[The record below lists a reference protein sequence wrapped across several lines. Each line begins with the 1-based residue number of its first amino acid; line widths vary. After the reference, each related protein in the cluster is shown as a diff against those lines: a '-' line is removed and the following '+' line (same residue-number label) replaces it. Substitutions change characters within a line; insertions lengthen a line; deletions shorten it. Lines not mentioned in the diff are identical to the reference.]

1 MRSGAEMNFYGGHLH
16 AGLQTVLDTALD
28 PVVVMDT
35 NGMIIGWNAH
45 SERVFGWSWDEA
57 RGQRLSDMIVPPDLR
72 DGHENGIRHY
82 LATGE
87 GPVLGRR
94 IEVPALHRE
103 GHQIPVELSVTASE
117 QFGEKMFIGFIRDIS
132 ERKEEA
138 ERQQR
143 ILQESEHRVK
153 NMLTVVQA
161 IALQTAANSADM
173 ESFTAS
179 FSGRLE
185 SLARAHQLLVGQVWQ
200 DVAISALA
208 DRVLGAEVVAGR
220 ARFGG
225 PELLLKAGQVLGLSM
240 ILHEL
245 YTNAIKYG
253 ALCSDAGQ
261 IEVDWS
267 IDGDMIELV
276 WREIGMPCEV
286 PEAVSSGF
294 GQRMIAMSVKSDLNG
309 TIERDWRSDG
319 LTATLRFP
327 A

>member
-1 MRSGAEMNFYGGHLH
+1 MNLPWGLLH

-28 PVVVMDT
+28 AVVVMDT
-35 NGMIIGWNAH
+35 DGMVIGWNSHA
-45 SERVFGWSWDEA
+45 ERLFGWSWEEA
-57 RGQRLSDMIVPPDLR
+57 RDQRLSDMIIPHQHR
-72 DGHENGIRHY
+72 EAHEKGLQHY
-82 LATGE
+82 LATGD
-87 GPVLGRR
+87 GPVLDSR

-103 GHQIPVELSVTASE
+103 GSEIPVELSITASE
-117 QFGEKMFIGFIRDIS
+117 QFGDKLFIGFIRDIS
-132 ERKEEA
+132 ERKAEA

-161 IALQTAANSADM
+161 IALQTAANAPDM
-173 ESFTAS
+173 ATFTTS

-185 SLARAHQLLVGQVWQ
+185 SLARAHQLLVGRVWQ

-208 DRVLGAEVVAGR
+208 DRVLGAEVTAGR

-253 ALCSDAGQ
+253 ALCSDEGQ
-261 IEVDWS
+261 IELDWDS
-267 IDGDMIELV
+267 DGETITMI
-276 WREIGMPCEV
+276 WREFGPPCEA
-286 PEAVSSGF
+286 PDTPSSGF
-294 GQRMIAMSVKSDLNG
+294 GQRMIAMSVRSDLNG
-309 TIERDWRSDG
+309 TIERDWRPDG
-319 LTATLRFP
+319 LTATLSFP
-327 A
+327 VEA

>member
-1 MRSGAEMNFYGGHLH
+1 MRKAWR
-16 AGLQTVLDTALD
+16 Q
-28 PVVVMDT
+28 
-35 NGMIIGWNAH
+35 
-45 SERVFGWSWDEA
+45 
-57 RGQRLSDMIVPPDLR
+57 
-72 DGHENGIRHY
+72 Y

-87 GPVLGRR
+87 GPVLDSR
-94 IEVPALHRE
+94 IEVPALHRD
-103 GHQIPVELSVTASE
+103 GRQVPVELSITASE
-117 QFGEKMFIGFIRDIS
+117 QFGGKLFIGFLRDIS
-132 ERKEEA
+132 DRKEEA

-185 SLARAHQLLVGQVWQ
+185 SLARAHQLLVGQVWH

-208 DRVLGAEVVAGR
+208 DRVLGAEVAAGR

-253 ALCSDAGQ
+253 ALCRDEGQ
-261 IEVDWS
+261 IEVDWTS
-267 IDGDMIELV
+267 DGETIELKWREDRHAVRGARSAGQRLWPAHDRNERELRPEWHDRARLAQRRTDGDAAVPGVGE
-276 WREIGMPCEV
+276 EILPGLCR
-286 PEAVSSGF
+286 GRW
-294 GQRMIAMSVKSDLNG
+294 QRS
-309 TIERDWRSDG
+309 
-319 LTATLRFP
+319 
-327 A
+327 

>member
-1 MRSGAEMNFYGGHLH
+1 MNMPWGLLH
-16 AGLQTVLDTALD
+16 PGLQTVLDTALD

-35 NGMIIGWNAH
+35 EGMVIGWNSYAEA
-45 SERVFGWSWDEA
+45 SFGWTGEEA
-57 RGQRLSDMIVPPDLR
+57 RGQRLSEMVIPHVHR
-72 DGHENGIRHY
+72 EAHEKGLKHY

-87 GPVLGRR
+87 GPVLNRR
-94 IEVPALHRE
+94 IEINALHRSGVE
-103 GHQIPVELSVTASE
+103 MAVELSITASE
-117 QFGEKMFIGFIRDIS
+117 QFGEKLFIGFIRDIT
-132 ERKEEA
+132 ERKAEA

-161 IALQTAANSADM
+161 IALQTANNAPNMA
-173 ESFTAS
+173 SFTES

-208 DRVLGAEVVAGR
+208 ERVLGAEVAAGR

-225 PELLLKAGQVLGLSM
+225 PEILLKAGQVLGLSM

-253 ALCSDAGQ
+253 ALCSDEGQ
-261 IEVDWS
+261 VEVDWS
-267 IDGDMIELV
+267 SDDETIELV
-276 WREIGMPCEV
+276 WREVGAPCDPPEMP
-286 PEAVSSGF
+286 SSGF
-294 GQRMIAMSVKSDLNG
+294 GQRMIAMSVKSDLGG
-309 TIERDWRSDG
+309 TIERDWRPDG
-319 LTATLRFP
+319 LTATLSFP
-327 A
+327 AEA

>member
-1 MRSGAEMNFYGGHLH
+1 MNMPWGLLH
-16 AGLQTVLDTALD
+16 PGLQTVLDTALD
-28 PVVVMDT
+28 AVVVMDSR
-35 NGMIIGWNAH
+35 GMVIGWNRC
-45 SERVFGWSWDEA
+45 SEASFGWTAEEA
-57 RGQRLSDMIVPPDLR
+57 LGQRLSDLIIPPSYR
-72 DGHENGIRHY
+72 QAHETGLAHY

-87 GPVLGRR
+87 GPVLNNR
-94 IEVPALHRE
+94 IEINALHRDGSE
-103 GHQIPVELSVTASE
+103 IPVELSITASE
-117 QFGEKMFIGFIRDIS
+117 QFGEKLFIGFIRDIS
-132 ERKEEA
+132 ERKAEA

-161 IALQTAANSADM
+161 IALQTAANSSDM

-185 SLARAHQLLVGQVWQ
+185 SLGRAHQLLVGQVWH
-200 DVAISALA
+200 DVAISALTE
-208 DRVLGAEVVAGR
+208 RVLGAEVASGR
-220 ARFGG
+220 ARYGG

-261 IEVDWS
+261 IELDWDS
-267 IDGDMIELV
+267 DGATITLV
-276 WREIGMPCEV
+276 WREVGTPCEA
-286 PEAVSSGF
+286 PDDSSSGF
-294 GQRMIAMSVKSDLNG
+294 GQRMIALSVRSDLGG
-309 TIERDWRSDG
+309 TITREWRPDG
-319 LTATLRFP
+319 LTATLKFP

>member
-1 MRSGAEMNFYGGHLH
+1 MPWGLLH
-16 AGLQTVLDTALD
+16 PGLQTVLDTALD
-28 PVVVMDT
+28 AVVVMDVD
-35 NGMIIGWNAH
+35 GMVIGWNKHA
-45 SERVFGWSWDEA
+45 EAAFGWSVDEA
-57 RGQRLSDMIVPPDLR
+57 QGQRLSEMVIPHVHR
-72 DGHENGIRHY
+72 AAHENGLKHY

-87 GPVLGRR
+87 GPVLDKR
-94 IEVPALHRE
+94 IEINALHRSGKE
-103 GHQIPVELSVTASE
+103 LSVELSITASE
-117 QFGEKMFIGFIRDIS
+117 QFGEKLFIGFIRDIS
-132 ERKEEA
+132 AQRAEA

-161 IALQTAANSADM
+161 IALQTAATSPDM
-173 ESFTAS
+173 GSFTES

-208 DRVLGAEVVAGR
+208 ERVLGAEVGAGR

-225 PELLLKAGQVLGLSM
+225 PEILLKAGQVLGLSM

-253 ALCSDAGQ
+253 ALCSDDGQ
-261 IEVDWS
+261 IEVDWDS
-267 IDGDMIELV
+267 DGQKIELA
-276 WREIGMPCEV
+276 WREIGAPCEA
-286 PEAVSSGF
+286 PDAPSSGF
-294 GQRMIAMSVKSDLNG
+294 GQRMIAMSVRSDLNG
-309 TIERDWRSDG
+309 TIERDWRPDG

-327 A
+327 AAA

>member
-1 MRSGAEMNFYGGHLH
+1 MNLSWGLLH

-35 NGMIIGWNAH
+35 QGMVIGWNQR
-45 SERVFGWSWDEA
+45 SEKCFGWSWDEV
-57 RGQRLSDMIVPPDLR
+57 RGQPLSDLIIPPEFR
-72 DGHENGIRHY
+72 MAHERGLSHY

-87 GPVLGRR
+87 STVLNSR
-94 IEVPALHRE
+94 IEVSALHRD
-103 GHQIPVELSVTASE
+103 GRQVPVELSITASE
-117 QFGEKMFIGFIRDIS
+117 QFDGKLFIGFLRDIS
-132 ERKEEA
+132 DRKEEA
-138 ERQQR
+138 DRQQR

-173 ESFTAS
+173 DSFTAS

-208 DRVLGAEVVAGR
+208 DRVLGAEVIAGR

-253 ALCSDAGQ
+253 ALCSDEGR
-261 IEVDWS
+261 IEVDWA
-267 IDGDMIELV
+267 IDGDMIELK
-276 WREIGMPCEV
+276 WREFGTPCET
-286 PEAVSSGF
+286 PDTPSSGF
-294 GQRMIAMSVKSDLNG
+294 GQRMIAMSVKSDLGG

-319 LTATLRFP
+319 LTATLKFP
-327 A
+327 AEV

>member
-1 MRSGAEMNFYGGHLH
+1 MNLSWGLLH

-28 PVVVMDT
+28 AVVVMDT
-35 NGMIIGWNAH
+35 DGKVIGWNH
-45 SERVFGWSWDEA
+45 NSEKYFGWTWDEV
-57 RGQRLSDMIVPPDLR
+57 RGRRLSDFLIPPEYR
-72 DGHENGIRHY
+72 AAHEAGLAHY
-82 LATGE
+82 LGTGE
-87 GPVLGRR
+87 GPVLGHR
-94 IEVPALHRE
+94 IEVSALSRD
-103 GHQIPVELSVTASE
+103 GRQFPIELSITASE
-117 QFGEKMFIGFIRDIS
+117 QFGGKLFIGFIRDIS
-132 ERKEEA
+132 DRKEEL

-161 IALQTAANSADM
+161 IALQTAANSPDM
-173 ESFTAS
+173 DSFTQS

-208 DRVLGAEVVAGR
+208 ERVLGAEVAAGR

-225 PELLLKAGQVLGLSM
+225 PELLLKPGQVLGLSM

-253 ALCSDAGQ
+253 ALCSDKGR

-267 IDGDMIELV
+267 IDGDTITLNWCE
-276 WREIGMPCEV
+276 RGTPCEI
-286 PEAVSSGF
+286 PETPSSGF
-294 GQRMIAMSVKSDLNG
+294 GQRMIAMSVRSDLGG

-319 LTATLRFP
+319 LTATLKFP
-327 A
+327 AEPKP

>member
-1 MRSGAEMNFYGGHLH
+1 MNLPWGLLH

-28 PVVVMDT
+28 SVVVMDT
-35 NGMIIGWNAH
+35 DGMVIGWNGH
-45 SERVFGWSWDEA
+45 SERLFGWSWEEA
-57 RGQRLSDMIVPPDLR
+57 RDQRLSDMIIPDALR
-72 DGHENGIRHY
+72 PAHEKGLAHY

-87 GPVLGRR
+87 GPVLDTR
-94 IEVPALHRE
+94 IEVPALHRDGSE
-103 GHQIPVELSVTASE
+103 LAVELSITASE
-117 QFGEKMFIGFIRDIS
+117 QFGDKLFIGFIRDIS
-132 ERKEEA
+132 ERKAET

-161 IALQTAANSADM
+161 IALQTAANAPDIAT
-173 ESFTAS
+173 FTTS

-208 DRVLGAEVVAGR
+208 DRVLGAEVTARR

-253 ALCSDAGQ
+253 ALCNDEGQ
-261 IEVDWS
+261 IELDWDS
-267 IDGDMIELV
+267 DGETITMI
-276 WREIGMPCEV
+276 WREVGTPCET
-286 PEAVSSGF
+286 PDAPSSGF
-294 GQRMIAMSVKSDLNG
+294 GQRMIAMSVRSDLNG

-327 A
+327 VEA

>member
-1 MRSGAEMNFYGGHLH
+1 MNLSWGLLH

-35 NGMIIGWNAH
+35 DGMVIGWNGR
-45 SERVFGWSWDEA
+45 SEDCFGWNWDEA
-57 RGQRLSDMIVPPDLR
+57 RGRLLSDLIVPPALR
-72 DGHENGIRHY
+72 DGHEAGLRRF
-82 LATGE
+82 LSTGE
-87 GPVLGRR
+87 ARVLDRR
-94 IEVPALHRE
+94 IEVSALHRDGRE
-103 GHQIPVELSVTASE
+103 FPVELSVTASE
-117 QFGEKMFIGFIRDIS
+117 QFGGKLFIGFIRDIS
-132 ERKEEA
+132 DRAEAA

-161 IALQTAANSADM
+161 IALQTAANSPDM
-173 ESFTAS
+173 ESFTTS

-200 DVAISALA
+200 DVAISALTE
-208 DRVLGAEVVAGR
+208 RVLGAEVAAGR

-245 YTNAIKYG
+245 YTNAVKYG
-253 ALCSDAGQ
+253 ALCNDAGR
-261 IEVDWS
+261 IDLDWS
-267 IDGDMIELV
+267 LDGEMIKLV
-276 WREIGMPCEV
+276 WRECGVPCEHA
-286 PEAVSSGF
+286 EAPSSGF
-294 GQRMIAMSVKSDLNG
+294 GQRMIAMSVKSDLGG

-327 A
+327 AEA

>member
-1 MRSGAEMNFYGGHLH
+1 MNMPWGLLH
-16 AGLQTVLDTALD
+16 PGLQTVLDTALD

-35 NGMIIGWNAH
+35 DGMVIGWNDYAEA
-45 SERVFGWSWDEA
+45 SFGWTGEEA
-57 RGQRLSDMIVPPDLR
+57 RGQKLSEMIIPHIH
-72 DGHENGIRHY
+72 HEALEKGLTHY

-87 GPVLGRR
+87 GPVLDRR
-94 IEVPALHRE
+94 IEINALHRSGAE
-103 GHQIPVELSVTASE
+103 IAVELSITASE
-117 QFGEKMFIGFIRDIS
+117 QFGEKLFIGYIRDIT
-132 ERKEEA
+132 ERKAEA

-161 IALQTAANSADM
+161 IALQTAANSPDM
-173 ESFTAS
+173 ASFTDS

-200 DVAISALA
+200 DVAISALV
-208 DRVLGAEVVAGR
+208 DRVLGAEVLAGR

-253 ALCSDAGQ
+253 ALCSEEGQ
-261 IEVDWS
+261 IEFDWDS
-267 IDGDMIELV
+267 DGRTITLV
-276 WREIGMPCEV
+276 WRELGTPCEA
-286 PEAVSSGF
+286 PDAHSSGF
-294 GQRMIAMSVKSDLNG
+294 GQRMIAMSVKSDLDG
-309 TIERDWRSDG
+309 TIERDWRPDG
-319 LTATLRFP
+319 LTATLSLP
-327 A
+327 VAA